1 MSQSPIG
8 AKRLVVGAHHGLKE
22 WLLQRLTAI
31 IMAFYTVILFVA
43 FMLMPDVSQDSWIAL
58 FSATWMKIL
67 TLLTLLSLFYH
78 AWIGV
83 RDIFMDYIK
92 PLAVRLT
99 LQVLSVLWLLACAAY
114 SVQILWRV

>member
-1 MSQSPIG
+1 MQHVTPQIG

-31 IMAFYTVILFVA
+31 VMACYTVIFFIA
-43 FMLMPDVSQDSWIAL
+43 FMLMPNISQDSWVAL

-67 TLLTLLSLFYH
+67 TLLTLFALFYH

-83 RDIFMDYIK
+83 RDVFMDYIK

-114 SVQILWRV
+114 SVQIL

>member
-1 MSQSPIG
+1 MSPPQIG

-31 IMAFYTVILFVA
+31 VMACYTVIFFIA
-43 FMLMPDVSQDSWIAL
+43 FMLMPNISQDSWVAL

-67 TLLTLLSLFYH
+67 TLLTLFVLFYH

-83 RDIFMDYIK
+83 RDVFMDYIK